1 MREISRAAR
10 PLRYAP
16 EAGPYRA
23 GTGRLKRAGAGGP
36 PPERWFLRTASSAF
50 PDRRKGRLRKA
61 SLLCIKSCRL
71 RGAAQLWPGSFG
83 GTVYKKARQ
92 SVRIAGLFACI
103 RHQNC
108 QPEPVLSCSSA
119 ALAGALFLV
128 SGNHRQSQRHENA
141 FSVPGCFPG
150 AEGKCCETEAEENA
164 GLKKAPLRIPKPQRA
179 HEIEEQ

>member
-1 MREISRAAR
+1 MPVAPSCGGRALASSKIR
-10 PLRYAP
+10 P
-16 EAGPYRA
+16 
-23 GTGRLKRAGAGGP
+23 TGALPKESIVPKRQ
-36 PPERWFLRTASSAF
+36 FLRMASSDF
-50 PDRRKGRLRKA
+50 LDSRKGCLWKS
-61 SLLCIKSCRL
+61 SLPCIKNRRF
-71 RGAAQLWPGSFG
+71 RGAVHFGRAVWDERCAKKPGNPDGLPGS
-83 GTVYKKARQ
+83 
-92 SVRIAGLFACI
+92 FACI

-108 QPEPVLSCSSA
+108 QPEPVLSCGSA